1 MRRVLIALVLITLVL
16 VTLVSTIPVSIR
28 LVSAA
33 TAPRAATCAPNQQGS
48 GHVGATID
56 GRTLRLA
63 DGREIRLTGLAR
75 PASPAAASAVA
86 ALVSDR
92 DVLLRGE
99 DDSPDR
105 YGRQGFFAYL
115 DDGGPSVQAALLRR
129 GEAIYS
135 GMVTD
140 SGCAAELIAAE
151 AAARASRLGV
161 WAAADAIKNAERP
174 GDILAIAGQFGVI
187 EGKVVSVR
195 QAGTTFYVNFG
206 RRWTEGF
213 AVTISG
219 RMIAALEAAGLSP
232 KSLENRWI
240 RVRGW
245 VERHGGPRIELFR
258 AGQIELIAER

>member
-1 MRRVLIALVLITLVL
+1 MRQAITVATVVIALA
-16 VTLVSTIPVSIR
+16 STG
-28 LVSAA
+28 AA
-33 TAPRAATCAPNQQGS
+33 FAAGCAPDPQGS
-48 GHVGATID
+48 GHVSAVVD

-63 DGREIRLTGLAR
+63 DGREIRLAGLAR
-75 PASPAAASAVA
+75 PATADAAA
-86 ALVSDR
+86 ALTSLVGDR
-92 DVLLRGE
+92 DVVLRGA

-105 YGRQGFFAYL
+105 YGRQSLFVYPEDA
-115 DDGGPSVQAALLRR
+115 GPSAQAMLLRA
-129 GEAIYS
+129 GHALYS
-135 GMVTD
+135 GMLGD
-140 SGCAAELIAAE
+140 AGCAGELLAAE
-151 AAARASRLGV
+151 AAARSSRLGA

-174 GDILAIAGQFGVI
+174 GDILAIAGQFGVV

-219 RMIAALEAAGLSP
+219 RMIAALETAGLTP
-232 KSLENRWI
+232 KSLENRRL

-245 VERHGGPRIELFR
+245 VERHGGPRMELFR